1 MSEDHILEMRD
12 ITKTFPGVRALDGV
26 NFRVRRGEIHALVG
40 ENGAGKSTLMKILSG
55 LYPAGTYEGSIVVNG
70 QEVSFAD
77 IRESESTGIAVI
89 YQELALVPLLSVAE
103 NLFVG
108 NEITS
113 GISIDWNRAYGK
125 ARELL
130 EQVHLDVNPNTQLL
144 KLGIGAQQ
152 LVEIAKALY
161 KNARI
166 LVLDE
171 PTAALN
177 ESESENL
184 LNIIKELQNE
194 GVTCIYISHKLE
206 EVQSIADSITVL
218 RDGKSIET
226 RHPSD
231 GDTVTEASIIS
242 MMVGRELTARF
253 PREEH
258 TAGRPILEVKNWTV
272 YDPERPEHKVIDDI
286 SFEVREGEILG
297 IAGLMGAGRTELATS
312 IFGSYGYN
320 RSGTVILNGEELTI
334 REPADAIRAGISYV
348 TEDRKDKGLVL
359 NMDIIKNATLAS
371 HFRIAPN
378 GILNKL
384 EEIIESREYTNKLKV
399 KMSSLEQEARN
410 LSGGNQQ
417 KVVLSKW
424 LMTHPKVLLLDE
436 PTRGIDV
443 GAKFEIYNIMN
454 RLIEAGVGIVMISSE
469 LPEIIGI
476 TDRILVIHQGR
487 LAGSQHWQN
496 ATQESIMH
504 MATGGR

>member
-55 LYPAGTYEGSIVVNG
+55 LYPMGTYEGSIVVNG
-70 QEVSFAD
+70 KEVSFAD
-77 IRESESTGIAVI
+77 IRESEAAGIAVI
-89 YQELALVPLLSVAE
+89 YQELALVPLLSVTE
-103 NLFVG
+103 NLFLG

-113 GISIDWNRAYGK
+113 GISIDWTQAYGK

-130 EQVHLDVNPNTQLL
+130 EQVHLDINPRTQLL
-144 KLGIGAQQ
+144 TLGIGAQQ

-184 LNIIKELQNE
+184 LGIIKKLQND

-253 PREEH
+253 PRVKH
-258 TAGRPILEVKNWTV
+258 TGGRPILEVKNWTV
-272 YDPERPEHKVIDDI
+272 YDPERRERKVVDDI

-312 IFGSYGYN
+312 IFGAYGYN
-320 RSGTVILNGEELTI
+320 RSGTVSLNGEELTI

-348 TEDRKDKGLVL
+348 TEDRKGKGLVL

-378 GILNKL
+378 GVLNKL
-384 EEIIESREYTNKLKV
+384 EEILESREYTDKLQV
-399 KMSSLEQEARN
+399 KMSSLEQEAGN

-424 LMTHPKVLLLDE
+424 LMTRPKVLLLDE

-454 RLIEAGVGIVMISSE
+454 QLVADGVGIVMISSE

-487 LAGSQHWQN
+487 LAGSQQWEK